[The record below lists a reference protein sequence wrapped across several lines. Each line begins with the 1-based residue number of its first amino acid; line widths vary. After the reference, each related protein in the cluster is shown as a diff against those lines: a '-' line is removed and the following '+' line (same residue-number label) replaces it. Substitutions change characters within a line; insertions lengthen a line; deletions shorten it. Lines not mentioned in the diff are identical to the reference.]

1 MKIVITGAN
10 GLLGRHVHLHLR
22 AVEAYRDQLVPL
34 DRHAFQDDEKLAA
47 ALGGAGWVIHCAGI
61 NRDSDERV
69 EQGNRELAER
79 LAGALERVA
88 ATPHLFYA
96 NTIQRDR
103 DVPYG
108 RGKQAANRV
117 FDQWAARQ
125 SARYTE
131 LVLPHV
137 FGEGGRPHYNSAV
150 HTFCHQLAAGEELAI
165 NGTGQLELL
174 HAQDIAAAIVA
185 AYERG
190 QTGELRLEGR
200 TTSVAS
206 AAGKLIDMHRSYTG
220 NVIPDLRAPFDLQL
234 FNTLRSFLYP
244 RYYPKVLTLHSDER
258 GALFE
263 GVKNRNG
270 GQAFLSTTKPGIT
283 RGNHYHFHKVERFLV
298 VKGQAVIRIR
308 RLLDDQ
314 VEEFHVS
321 GDAPAYVDMPT
332 LHTHSIT
339 NTGDEELLTM
349 FWSHEI
355 FDPAQPDTCFEPVL
369 DPEVTHLNSGN
380 KRASR

>member
-22 AVEAYRDQLVPL
+22 AQPAYRDSLVLL
-34 DRHAFQDDEKLAA
+34 DRYAFQDDDKLAA
-47 ALGGAGWVIHCAGI
+47 ALEGASWVLHCAGI

-79 LAGALERVA
+79 LTGALERVA

-96 NTIQRDR
+96 NSTQRDR

-108 RGKQAANRV
+108 RGKQAAHRV
-117 FDQWAARQ
+117 FDEWAVRQ
-125 SARYTE
+125 EARYTE

-165 NGTGQLELL
+165 NGSGQLELL

-185 AYERG
+185 AFERG

-200 TTSVAS
+200 TMSVAS
-206 AAGKLIDMHRSYTG
+206 AAGKLVDMHRSYTG
-220 NVIPDLRAPFDLQL
+220 DVIPDLRDRFDLQL

-244 RYYPKVLTLHSDER
+244 HYYPKALTLHSDER

-283 RGNHYHFHKVERFLV
+283 RGNHYHFYKVERFLV
-298 VKGQAVIRIR
+298 VKGEAVIRIR
-308 RLLDDQ
+308 RLLDDK

-321 GDAPAYVDMPT
+321 GEAPAYVDMPT

-355 FDPAQPDTCFEPVL
+355 FDPEKPDTYFEPVL
-369 DPEVTHLNSGN
+369 DPEPPH
-380 KRASR
+380 

>member
-10 GLLGRHVHLHLR
+10 GLLGQHVHMHLR
-22 AVEAYRDQLVPL
+22 AQVAYRDSLVPL
-34 DRHAFQDDEKLAA
+34 DRHAFQDDRKLAA
-47 ALGGAGWVIHCAGI
+47 ALDGADWVIHCAGI

-79 LAGALERVA
+79 LSEALESVS

-96 NTIQRDR
+96 NSIQRDR

-108 RGKQAANRV
+108 RGKQAAHKV
-117 FDQWAARQ
+117 FAEWSAH
-125 SARYTE
+125 SKARYTE
-131 LVLPHV
+131 LGLPHV
-137 FGEGGRPHYNSAV
+137 FGEGGRPYYNSAV
-150 HTFCHQLAAGEELAI
+150 HTFCHQLAVGEELAI

-174 HAQDIAAAIVA
+174 HAQDIAAAITA
-185 AYERG
+185 AFERG
-190 QTGELRLEGR
+190 HIGELRLEGR
-200 TTSVAS
+200 MMSVAS
-206 AAGKLIDMHRSYTG
+206 AAGKLTDMHRSYTG
-220 NVIPDLRAPFDLQL
+220 NVIPDLRDPVELQL

-244 RYYPKVLTLHSDER
+244 SFYSKALTLHSDDR

-283 RGNHYHFHKVERFLV
+283 RGNHYHFYKVERFLV

-355 FDPAQPDTCFEPVL
+355 FDPVNPDTYFEPVL
-369 DPEVTHLNSGN
+369 PSE
-380 KRASR
+380 R

>member
-1 MKIVITGAN
+1 MKTVITGAN
-10 GLLGRHVHLHLR
+10 GLLGRHAHLYLR
-22 AVEAYRDQLVPL
+22 AQPAYREGLVLL
-34 DRHAFQDDEKLAA
+34 DRHAFQDDAALAA
-47 ALGGAGWVIHCAGI
+47 ALEGADWVIHCAGI
-61 NRDSDERV
+61 NRDSEERV
-69 EQGNRELAER
+69 ELGNRELAER
-79 LAGALERVA
+79 LIEGLRQAS

-96 NTIQRDR
+96 NSIQRDR

-108 RGKQAANRV
+108 RGKQAAHRA
-117 FDQWAARQ
+117 FAQWAEG
-125 SARYTE
+125 SGARYTE

-137 FGEGGRPHYNSAV
+137 FGEGGKPHYNSAL

-174 HAQDIAAAIVA
+174 HAQDIARAMVEAF
-185 AYERG
+185 ERG
-190 QTGELRLEGR
+190 HSGELRLEGR
-200 TTSVAS
+200 TMSVAS
-206 AAGKLIDMHRSYTG
+206 AAGKLIDMHRSYTSD
-220 NVIPDLRAPFDLQL
+220 VIPDLRDPFDLQL

-244 RYYPKVLTLHSDER
+244 RYYPKALTLHSDDR

-283 RGNHYHFHKVERFLV
+283 RGNHYHFNKVERFLV

-308 RLLDDQ
+308 RLLDDH

-355 FDPAQPDTCFEPVL
+355 FDPEKPDTYFEPVL
-369 DPEVTHLNSGN
+369 NPE
-380 KRASR
+380 ASD

>member
-10 GLLGRHVHLHLR
+10 GLLGRHIHLHLR
-22 AVEAYRDQLVPL
+22 AREAYRDELVLL
-34 DRHAFQDDEKLAA
+34 DRYAFTDDAKLAD
-47 ALGGAGWVIHCAGI
+47 ALRDAKWVIHCAGI

-69 EQGNRELAER
+69 EYGNRELAER
-79 LAGALERVA
+79 LTQALQGVGAS
-88 ATPHLFYA
+88 PHLFYA
-96 NTIQRDR
+96 NSVQRDR

-108 RGKQAANRV
+108 RGKQAAHRV
-117 FDQWAARQ
+117 MAEWAERHAT
-125 SARYTE
+125 RYTE

-150 HTFCHQLAAGEELAI
+150 HTFCHQLAQGEELAI
-165 NGTGQLELL
+165 NGAGQLELL
-174 HAQDIAAAIVA
+174 HTQDIAAAIIA
-185 AYERG
+185 AFERG

-200 TTSVAS
+200 KMSVAS
-206 AAGKLIDMHRSYTG
+206 AAGKLIDMHRSYAG
-220 NVIPDLRAPFDLQL
+220 DVIPDLRDPFDLQL

-244 RYYPKVLTLHSDER
+244 SFYPKTLTLHSDDR
-258 GALFE
+258 GTLFE

-308 RLLDDQ
+308 RLLDDK

-321 GDAPAYVDMPT
+321 GDAPVYVDMPT

-355 FDPAQPDTCFEPVL
+355 FDPENPDTYFEPVL
-369 DPEVTHLNSGN
+369 SQ
-380 KRASR
+380 

>member
-22 AVEAYRDQLVPL
+22 AREAYRGNLVLL
-34 DRHAFQDDEKLAA
+34 DRYAFQDDEKLAA
-47 ALGGAGWVIHCAGI
+47 ALEGADCVIHCAGI

-79 LAGALERVA
+79 LTETLESVSL
-88 ATPHLFYA
+88 TPHLLYA
-96 NTIQRDR
+96 NSIQRDR

-108 RGKQAANRV
+108 RGKQAAHRV
-117 FDQWAARQ
+117 MAEWAERHA
-125 SARYTE
+125 ARYTE

-137 FGEGGRPHYNSAV
+137 FGEGGRPHYNSAI
-150 HTFCHQLAAGEELAI
+150 HTFCHQLANDGELAI

-174 HAQDIAAAIVA
+174 HAQDIAAAIVSA
-185 AYERG
+185 FERG
-190 QTGELRLEGR
+190 HTGELGLEGR
-200 TTSVAS
+200 VMSVAS

-220 NVIPDLRAPFDLQL
+220 DVIPDLRDPFDLQL

-244 RYYPKVLTLHSDER
+244 SFYPKTLTLHSDDR

-308 RLLDDQ
+308 RLLDDK

-321 GDAPAYVDMPT
+321 GDAPVYVDMPT

-355 FDPAQPDTCFEPVL
+355 FDPENPDTYFEPVL
-369 DPEVTHLNSGN
+369 SQ
-380 KRASR
+380 

>member
-10 GLLGRHVHLHLR
+10 GLLGRHIHLHLR
-22 AVEAYRDQLVPL
+22 AREAYRGELVLL
-34 DRHAFQDDEKLAA
+34 DRHAFNDDATLTD
-47 ALGGAGWVIHCAGI
+47 ALRDAEWVIHCAGI

-69 EQGNRELAER
+69 EYGNRELAER
-79 LAGALERVA
+79 LTQALQGVG

-96 NTIQRDR
+96 NSVQRDR
-103 DVPYG
+103 DVAYG
-108 RGKQAANRV
+108 RGKLAAHQV
-117 FDQWAARQ
+117 FADWSERG
-125 SARYTE
+125 SGRYTE

-137 FGEGGRPHYNSAV
+137 FGEGGRPHYNSAI
-150 HTFCHQLAAGEELAI
+150 HTFCHQLAQGEDLAI
-165 NGTGQLELL
+165 NGGGQLELL

-185 AYERG
+185 AFERG
-190 QTGELRLEGR
+190 QTGELRLQGR
-200 TTSVAS
+200 SMSVAA
-206 AAGKLIDMHRSYTG
+206 AAGKLVDMHRSYTG
-220 NVIPDLRAPFDLQL
+220 DVIPDLRDAFDLQL

-244 RYYPKVLTLHSDER
+244 GYYPKALKLHSDDR

-283 RGNHYHFHKVERFLV
+283 RGNHYHFNKVERFLV

-308 RLLDDQ
+308 HLLDDK

-321 GDAPAYVDMPT
+321 GEAPAYVDMPT

-339 NTGDEELLTM
+339 NTGEEELLTL

-355 FDPAQPDTCFEPVL
+355 FDPDNPDTYFEPVL
-369 DPEVTHLNSGN
+369 GQ
-380 KRASR
+380 

>member
-10 GLLGRHVHLHLR
+10 GLLGRHVHLYLR
-22 AVEAYRDQLVPL
+22 AQPAYREGLLLL
-34 DRHAFQDDEKLAA
+34 DRHAFQDDA
-47 ALGGAGWVIHCAGI
+47 ALTSALEGADWVIHCAGI
-61 NRDSDERV
+61 NRDSEERV

-79 LAGALERVA
+79 LVAGLSQAS

-96 NTIQRDR
+96 NSIQRDR

-108 RGKQAANRV
+108 RGKQAAHRT
-117 FDQWAARQ
+117 FAQWAEE
-125 SARYTE
+125 SGARYTE

-137 FGEGGRPHYNSAV
+137 FGEGGKPHYNSAL

-165 NGTGQLELL
+165 NGTGHLELL
-174 HAQDIAAAIVA
+174 HAQDIARAMVEAF
-185 AYERG
+185 ERG
-190 QTGELRLEGR
+190 QCGELRLEGR
-200 TTSVAS
+200 TMSVAS
-206 AAGKLIDMHRSYTG
+206 AAGKLIDMHRSYTSD
-220 NVIPDLRAPFDLQL
+220 VIPDLRDPFDLQL

-244 RYYPKVLTLHSDER
+244 RYYPKALTLHSDDR

-283 RGNHYHFHKVERFLV
+283 RGNHYHFNKVERFLV

-308 RLLDDQ
+308 RLLDDH

-355 FDPAQPDTCFEPVL
+355 FDPEKPDTYFEPVL
-369 DPEVTHLNSGN
+369 NPE
-380 KRASR
+380 ASD